1 MLVYQRVLYQE
12 FGKFDVYWFGVG
24 SISGMD
30 LKITG
35 LQCSCE
41 FVLAT
46 LSGFILWGLKWEW
59 PTDNPTKKHTRWWL
73 RHPKKVWKSTGIIF
87 SVKDVDEKWGVTHF
101 EATIRI
107 SKDIQK
113 EKSSSVLGSRETS
126 CGPYIFREAMFLA
139 AVLPEQPH
147 LRRGWFLDVI
157 SEKRSVQTWG
167 TTQKADW
174 MVEQKHTKTIRWA
187 MSTYDV
193 Q

>member
-59 PTDNPTKKHTRWWL
+59 PTDNPNQKTYSLVVEAPKESMKINWHHLLREGRRWKMRCYTFWSNNPNFQRYPKGKIQFSIRVSGNIMWSIRL
-73 RHPKKVWKSTGIIF
+73 QGSHVPGRCPARAATPAAWMVSECDLWKKVCPDMGYN
-87 SVKDVDEKWGVTHF
+87 
-101 EATIRI
+101 
-107 SKDIQK
+107 SK
-113 EKSSSVLGSRETS
+113 
-126 CGPYIFREAMFLA
+126 
-139 AVLPEQPH
+139 
-147 LRRGWFLDVI
+147 GWL
-157 SEKRSVQTWG
+157 SGW
-167 TTQKADW
+167 
-174 MVEQKHTKTIRWA
+174 TKT
-187 MSTYDV
+187 YKNH
-193 Q
+193 